1 MAEYWGIKVEDIF
14 NTMKDRFRPE
24 GATGVSGSFGYDIAG
39 EGKWKVSVYNGALAA
54 VDKMENLSGCASV
67 MLADGETFVGVN
79 TGKVDATNAFMG
91 GKIKVEGDMA
101 AFGKTGK
108 MFRKFVVK
116 KKEMSTRDYIVDMFG
131 TVESRFRADAAA
143 GLDVIYGFD
152 LGGPD
157 GGKWSVFIKDGT
169 CRLVEGIKGKTTVTV
184 EMIDAKD
191 YVDMILGKNDAQSLL
206 AAGRGA
212 AIGDLNLAMKWGEY
226 FEKYADPMAG
236 GEPEQELIVLK
247 KTISVNQR
255 FATGPVMGEF
265 LNGLKEKKI
274 LANRCPKCG
283 RMQLPPREMC
293 AVCRVRTDEFVEV
306 GPKGQVR
313 YMEYVYY
320 ASPDPLTG
328 ETRDTP
334 YGMVMVLL
342 DGCKGNDIFMHLIRR
357 DQIDKVR
364 GGRNEKSGTRVRPVW
379 NDKRVG
385 SIFDINYFEI
395 DE

>member
-24 GATGVSGSFGYDIAG
+24 GATGVTGSFGYDIAG
-39 EGKWKVSVYNGALAA
+39 EGKWKVSVYNGSLAA
-54 VDKMENLSGCASV
+54 VEKIDNLTGCASV
-67 MLADGETFVGVN
+67 MFSDGETFVGVN
-79 TGKVDATNAFMG
+79 AGKVDGTNAFMG

-101 AFGKTGK
+101 AFGKTGR
-108 MFRKFVVK
+108 MFRKFVIK
-116 KKEMSTRDYIVDMFG
+116 KKEMSTRDYLLDMFG
-131 TVESRFRADAAA
+131 TVESRFRADAAE
-143 GLDVIYGFD
+143 GLDVVYGFD
-152 LGGPD
+152 LGGAE
-157 GGKWSVFIKDGT
+157 GGKWSVFIKDKT
-169 CRLVEGIKGKTTVTV
+169 CRVVTGIEGKPNVIIELG
-184 EMIDAKD
+184 DAKD

-212 AIGDLNLAMKWGEY
+212 AVGDLNLAMKWGDY
-226 FEKYADPMAG
+226 FEKYVDPLGG

-255 FATGPVMGEF
+255 FASGPIIGRF

-293 AVCRVRTDEFVEV
+293 AVCRVRVDDFVEV

-320 ASPDPLTG
+320 SSPDPLTG
-328 ETRDTP
+328 EARETP

-357 DQIDKVR
+357 DQIDLIK
-364 GGRNEKSGTRVRPVW
+364 GGRNEKPGTRVRPVW